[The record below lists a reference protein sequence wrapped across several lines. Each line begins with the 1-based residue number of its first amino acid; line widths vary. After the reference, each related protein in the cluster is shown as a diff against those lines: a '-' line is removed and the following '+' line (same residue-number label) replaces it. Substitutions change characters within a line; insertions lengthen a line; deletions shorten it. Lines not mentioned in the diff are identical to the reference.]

1 MSIILIYK
9 GLNIKLFPYGFY
21 QIEGK
26 RKRCPCGKAPEICKS
41 NQCKI
46 LGEKIGIKVG
56 SQICEHE
63 RRRSQCKECG
73 GSEICEHERLRSR
86 CKECGGSEIC
96 LHGRFRS
103 RCKECGGSEIC
114 EHNKQKSHCKEC
126 GGSQICLH
134 GRLRSRCKECGGSQI
149 CQHNKIKNECS
160 ICQPENYIIY
170 LRRHRRNNALKNK
183 SKNYSTKEDLGIT
196 LEEWYEYLEN
206 TFEKRY
212 GRKRTE
218 QDDVHL
224 DEIIPCSEWNLPEDN
239 KYCWHYLNSQ
249 FLLAEDNLSKYN
261 KYNEKDKLDM
271 IDRIKEL
278 DAITSTGPEVEAL
291 NTGKPIEAPGEKR
304 EFKKN

>member
-86 CKECGGSEIC
+86 CKECGGS
-96 LHGRFRS
+96 
-103 RCKECGGSEIC
+103 
-114 EHNKQKSHCKEC
+114 
-126 GGSQICLH
+126 
-134 GRLRSRCKECGGSQI
+134 QI

-183 SKNYSTKEDLGIT
+183 SKNSSTKEDLGIT

-224 DEIIPCSEWNLPEDN
+224 DEIIPCSAWNLPEDN

-271 IDRIKEL
+271 IERIKEL